1 MPRIPTVKGK
11 AIMTPALQSAAIN
24 RGTFRMGVQHGGEGE
39 AVVLMHG
46 FGLDSRSMSALG
58 EALAGRYRVALPEW
72 RGHGAS
78 RCPPR
83 EELYRYELFRDDL
96 KALLDAMKIERAH
109 LIGHSM
115 GGQIALMLTID
126 QPDRVLSLTMLG
138 AGACRAVTT
147 DKERNM
153 WLQAAEYYETASAP
167 KLLRGLCAMS
177 RISESARHKP
187 ALAQLFARARGP
199 ELAAVIRGAFLN
211 VASNDFACTGIK
223 PPSLVMAGVEDTDWY
238 AHAHRLGR
246 MIPGSRWAAIPDA
259 GHLPHLEQP
268 EAVTKLIGEFL
279 DKTSRQD

>member
-1 MPRIPTVKGK
+1 MSS
-11 AIMTPALQSAAIN
+11 ALRSAAIN
-24 RGTFRMGVQHGGEGE
+24 RGTFRMAVQHGGEGD
-39 AVVLMHG
+39 AVILTHG
-46 FGLDSRSMSALG
+46 FGLDSRSMNGL
-58 EALAGRYRVALPEW
+58 ALALADRYRVVAPDF

-83 EELYRYELFRDDL
+83 DELYRYELFRDDL

-115 GGQIALMLTID
+115 GGQVALMLAID
-126 QPDRVLSLTMLG
+126 EPERVRSLTTLG

-147 DKERNM
+147 DKERQM
-153 WLQAAEYYETASAP
+153 WMQAAEYYETAPPP

-177 RISESARHKP
+177 HISEAARHKP
-187 ALAQLFARARGP
+187 PLAQLFARARGA

-211 VASNDFACTGIK
+211 VANNDIACTGVK
-223 PPSLVMAGVEDTDWY
+223 PPALVIAGVEDADWY
-238 AHAHRLGR
+238 AYAERLSR
-246 MIPGSRWAAIPDA
+246 MIPGCRWAAIPDA

-279 DKTSRQD
+279 EKTSTSD